1 MNQTVRLILLNLLF
15 AVVYTAVTYL
25 AYKMM
30 VRPSLAV
37 TLWPATGLGVAFIVI
52 WGRKFILGIV
62 LGELISSILLYRFLD
77 AMGFNQA
84 FMFDLL
90 LLATSIFR
98 PCFAGFMARK
108 LMGMDLSLMKIRDII
123 RFFLFAAVIPCFI
136 TTLIFS
142 GLLMAD
148 GHYTADN
155 VVTKFVAWY
164 VGDLLSIMIV
174 CPMVFSLFAKPRSIW
189 KPRIWQA
196 AVPTLAGFCLVFFL
210 FDSLRANDEV
220 QIKNTMALKSR
231 YIEKVGTSQQL
242 SQPELIDFLES
253 NHQALVMD
261 DYCIEL
267 NDETNGQLLYGFNTG
282 QSIRFPNINNTLK
295 FRIKD
300 DHYSLKLTPINR
312 FYDGQYS
319 WSLWSIV
326 FVSMLYTGLVGA
338 GLLAMTGRNALTD
351 LEIKRR
357 TKLLNE
363 ANKDLA
369 VSNENYRHIVDRQPV
384 VFWKIN
390 MLEDRIVYVNQEA
403 ESILGYPIMQWHE
416 EPHFLSKK
424 IHPDD
429 LSKVKWNI
437 QESFATG
444 ERMELEYRVKHAS
457 GEYRWFRD
465 VLNIPSEFQDSVE
478 CMGMMIDITDKKN
491 AENKI
496 KHLAFYDYLTNLP
509 NRQNFQSKLSRL
521 MKQGQE
527 EGHYGAVMFLD
538 MDRFKILNDALGHHF
553 GDQLLV
559 NIAERLNEF
568 TDEVAVVA
576 RFGGDEFVIA
586 TQVEYE
592 TPNDTAV
599 NVIMLAEDIIKKL
612 AEPYQIGEHK
622 HTCTVSMGLAV
633 YPSPGSNVNDIIK
646 HADAAMYRS
655 KEQGRNQLTIY
666 HDSMKAHNDQ
676 VLFIE
681 QILREAVANNNFILK
696 YQPITN
702 RNREI
707 ISYESLIRIFHNGE
721 VIFPDQFIPVAEE
734 TGMIQEMGRWVIEE
748 ACRAVNTL
756 NKPVTINVSSHQFH
770 QQGFIKHIEQCMAT
784 NNISKDMLTV
794 ELTEGVVV
802 GNLHEIIYK
811 FNRLKEIGVQ
821 IAIDD
826 FGTGYSSLEYLRKI
840 PINYLK
846 IDKSFVRDLHA
857 DKSAQV
863 IIETIIAMAK
873 HLNLEVVAE
882 GVESDFQHKM
892 LLDLGCDYFQ
902 GYLFG
907 KPAGIKLSA

>member
-1 MNQTVRLILLNLLF
+1 MNQTVRLILLNLLL

-30 VRPSLAV
+30 VRPSLSV
-37 TLWPATGLGVAFIVI
+37 TLWPATGLGMALIVI
-52 WGRKFILGIV
+52 WGKRFLLGIV
-62 LGELISSILLYRFLD
+62 LGEIATSVILYGIYD
-77 AMGFNQA
+77 VMGFNRD
-84 FMFDLL
+84 FLFDVLL
-90 LLATSIFR
+90 LLTSISR
-98 PCFAGFMARK
+98 PCIAGYLVRRK
-108 LMGMDLSLMKIRDII
+108 MGMDLSLMRVKDIA
-123 RFFLFAAVIPCFI
+123 RFFLYGAVIPCFF
-136 TTLIFS
+136 TSVVFSTL
-142 GLLMAD
+142 LLIE
-148 GHYTADN
+148 GHYTVSN
-155 VVTKFVAWY
+155 VLTKFTAWY
-164 VGDLLSIMIV
+164 MGDLLSIMIV
-174 CPMVFSLFAKPRSIW
+174 SPMVLSLFAKPRSIW
-189 KPRIWQA
+189 KPRILQA
-196 AVPTLAGFCLVFFL
+196 AIPTLAGFCLVFYL
-210 FDSLRANDEV
+210 FDSLRSNDEV
-220 QIKNTMALKSR
+220 QIKENMLLKSR
-231 YIEKVGTSQQL
+231 YIEKVGYTQHL
-242 SQPELIDFLES
+242 SKHDLISFLDN
-253 NHQALVMD
+253 NHQDLAMN

-267 NDETNGQLLYGFNTG
+267 MDAESGQLLYGLNTG
-282 QSIRFPNINNTLK
+282 QSIRFPHINNTLS
-295 FRIKD
+295 FEID
-300 DHYSLKLTPINR
+300 DSHYSLKLTPINR
-312 FYDGQYS
+312 YYDDQYS

-338 GLLAMTGRNALTD
+338 GLLGMTGRNALTD

-444 ERMELEYRVKHAS
+444 ERMELEYRVKHAN

-509 NRQNFQSKLSRL
+509 NRQNFQTRLSQLITQARNEN
-521 MKQGQE
+521 KF
-527 EGHYGAVMFLD
+527 GAVMFLD
-538 MDRFKILNDALGHHF
+538 MDRFKVLNDALGHHF

-559 NIAERLNEF
+559 NIAERLNLF
-568 TDEVAVVA
+568 SDDVAVVA

-592 TPNDTAV
+592 SPNDTAV
-599 NVIMLAEDIIKKL
+599 NVIMLAEEIIKKL

-633 YPSPGSNVNDIIK
+633 YPSSGTNVNDIIK
-646 HADAAMYRS
+646 QADAAMYRS

-696 YQPITN
+696 FQPITN

-707 ISYESLIRIFHNGE
+707 VSYESLIRMFHNGE
-721 VIFPDQFIPVAEE
+721 IIFPDQFIPVAEE
-734 TGMIQEMGRWVIEE
+734 TGMIQAMGRWVIEE
-748 ACRAVNTL
+748 ACKAVGHL
-756 NKPVTINVSSHQFH
+756 GKPVTINVSSHQFH
-770 QQGFIKHIEQCMAT
+770 QQGFIKHIEGCIKA
-784 NNISKDMLTV
+784 NGIEKEMLTV

-846 IDKSFVRDLHA
+846 IDKSFVRDLNT
-857 DKSAQV
+857 DKSAEV
-863 IIETIIAMAK
+863 IIQTIIAMAK
-873 HLNLEVVAE
+873 HLNLSVVAE
-882 GVESDFQHKM
+882 GVESEQQLKM
-892 LLDLGCDYFQ
+892 LLDLGCDFFQ

-907 KPAGIKLSA
+907 KPADLKLSA

>member
-1 MNQTVRLILLNLLF
+1 M
-15 AVVYTAVTYL
+15 VYTVVTYV

-30 VRPSLAV
+30 VRPSLSV
-37 TLWPATGLGVAFIVI
+37 TLWPATGLGVAMIVI
-52 WGRKFILGIV
+52 WGRKFILGIA
-62 LGELISSILLYRFLD
+62 LGELCSSVILYGIADAIGLNKAFLYDVSLLFLSV
-77 AMGFNQA
+77 
-84 FMFDLL
+84 L
-90 LLATSIFR
+90 R
-98 PCFAGFMARK
+98 PCLAGFLVRHRMA
-108 LMGMDLSLMKIRDII
+108 MDFSLMKAKDIA
-123 RFFLFAAVIPCFI
+123 RFFLYAAVIPCFF
-136 TTLIFS
+136 TSLAFAS
-142 GLLMAD
+142 LLFLE
-148 GHYTADN
+148 GHYTTDN
-155 VVTKFVAWY
+155 LVTKFFAWY
-164 VGDLLSIMIV
+164 IGDLLSVMIV
-174 CPMVFSLFAKPRSIW
+174 CPIVLSLFAKPRSIW

-196 AVPTLAGFCLVFFL
+196 SLPTLAGFCLVFFL
-210 FDSLRANDEV
+210 FDALRSNDEA
-220 QIKNTMALKSR
+220 QIRETMALKSR
-231 YIEKVGTSQQL
+231 YIEKVGANQRL
-242 SQPELIDFLES
+242 SQPELVDFLAS
-253 NHQALVMD
+253 NHQALAMD
-261 DYCIEL
+261 DYRIEL
-267 NDETNGQLLYGFNTG
+267 TDVENGDLLFGLNHE
-282 QSIRFPNINNTLK
+282 QRIRFPYINNELK
-295 FRIKD
+295 FQVGD
-300 DHYSLKLTPINR
+300 SHYALKLTPINR
-312 FYDGQYS
+312 FYDSQYS
-319 WSLWSIV
+319 WSLWTMV
-326 FVSMLYTGLVGA
+326 FVSMLYTGFVGA
-338 GLLAMTGRNALTD
+338 GLLAMTGHNALTD

-390 MLEDRIVYVNQEA
+390 MLEDRIAYVNKEA
-403 ESILGYPIMQWHE
+403 EAILGYPIMQWYE

-444 ERMELEYRVKHAS
+444 ERMELEYRVRHAN

-478 CMGMMIDITDKKN
+478 CMGMMIDITDSKN

-509 NRQNFQSKLSRL
+509 NRQNFQGQLTQL
-521 MKQGQE
+521 MKE
-527 EGHYGAVMFLD
+527 AKSNNLFGAVMFLD
-538 MDRFKILNDALGHHF
+538 MDRFKVLNDALGHHF

-559 NIAERLNEF
+559 SIADRLNQF
-568 TDEVAVVA
+568 SDEVAVVA

-586 TQVEYE
+586 TMAEYE

-599 NVIMLAEDIIKKL
+599 NVIMLAEDIIKSL
-612 AEPYQIGEHK
+612 AEPYQIGEHR

-633 YPSPGSNVNDIIK
+633 YPSQGSNVNDIIK
-646 HADAAMYRS
+646 QADAAMYRS

-676 VLFIE
+676 VLYIE
-681 QILREAVANNNFILK
+681 QILRNAVANENFNLQF
-696 YQPITN
+696 QPIID
-702 RNREI
+702 RNKEVV
-707 ISYESLIRIFHNGE
+707 SYESLIRIFHNGE
-721 VIFPDQFIPVAEE
+721 TIFPDLFVPVAEE
-734 TGMIQEMGRWVIEE
+734 TGMIQDMGRWVIEE
-748 ACRAVNTL
+748 ACHAINQL
-756 NKPVTINVSSHQFH
+756 AKPVTINVSSHQFH
-770 QQGFIKHIEQCMAT
+770 QQGFIKHIEHCMSQ
-784 NNISKDMLTV
+784 NGISKNMLTV

-846 IDKSFVRDLHA
+846 IDKSFVNDLHS
-857 DKSAQV
+857 DQSAQV

-882 GVESDFQHKM
+882 GVETEFQFK
-892 LLDLGCDYFQ
+892 LLYDLGCDYFQ

-907 KPAGIKLSA
+907 KPADLKLSA